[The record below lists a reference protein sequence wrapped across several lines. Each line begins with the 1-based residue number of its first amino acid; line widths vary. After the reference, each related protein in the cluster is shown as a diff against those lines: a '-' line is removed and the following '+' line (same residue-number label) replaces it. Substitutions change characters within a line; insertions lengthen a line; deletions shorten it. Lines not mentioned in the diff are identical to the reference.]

1 MRTKP
6 VAMKLQIGDS
16 LVSIGLRAKTAR
28 AIAVVLGGQL
38 DSPHVL
44 KRVELKLADPA
55 FPETS
60 QPYHQVLDLPWAKAQ
75 VAVRKI
81 VPRIEKLASKEIA
94 RLVREAQA
102 EGAIVCGVGIV
113 GAGDRNL
120 EKIGST
126 HIRAHAAEGVLFR
139 EVLEVAAAANA
150 LPNRRFDERSL
161 DATAEVEL
169 KLPIAKI
176 KAHLAEMGRSAGS
189 PWRADEKAAATA
201 AWLALAAKAR
211 RL

>member
-1 MRTKP
+1 
-6 VAMKLQIGDS
+6 MKLRVEDS
-16 LVSIGLRAKTAR
+16 PVSIGLRAKTGR
-28 AIAVVLGGQL
+28 AIAVVLGGRV
-38 DSPHVL
+38 DAPKVL

-60 QPYHQVLDLPWAKAQ
+60 QPYHEVLDLPWEKAQ
-75 VAVRKI
+75 MAVRTI
-81 VPRIEKLASKEIA
+81 ASRIEKLASRELA

-139 EVLEVAAAANA
+139 EVLEVGAAANG

-161 DATAEVEL
+161 DAIAELEL
-169 KLPIAKI
+169 KLPIARI
-176 KAHLAEMGRSAGS
+176 KAQLAEMGRSAGS
-189 PWRADEKAAATA
+189 PWRADEKTAATA
-201 AWLALAAKAR
+201 AWLALAAMR
-211 RL
+211 RE

>member
-1 MRTKP
+1 
-6 VAMKLQIGDS
+6 MKLQIEDS
-16 LVSIGLRAKTAR
+16 LVTIGLRAKTAR
-28 AIAVVLGGQL
+28 AIAVVLGGRL
-38 DSPHVL
+38 DAPQVL
-44 KRVELKLADPA
+44 KRMELKLADPA

-60 QPYHQVLDLPWAKAQ
+60 QPYHEVLDLPWEKAQ
-75 VAVRKI
+75 AAVRKI
-81 VPRIEKLASKEIA
+81 ASRIEKLASKEIA

-139 EVLEVAAAANA
+139 QVLEVGAAANA

-161 DATAEVEL
+161 DATAELEL

-176 KAHLAEMGRSAGS
+176 KAHVAEMGRAAGS

-201 AWLALAAKAR
+201 AWLALAAHR
-211 RL
+211 RE